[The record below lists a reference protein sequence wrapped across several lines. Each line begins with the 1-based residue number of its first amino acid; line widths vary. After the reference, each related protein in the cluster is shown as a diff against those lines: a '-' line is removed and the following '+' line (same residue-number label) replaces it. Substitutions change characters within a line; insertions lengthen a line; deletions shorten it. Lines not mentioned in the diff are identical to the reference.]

1 VVKTTEQELQQV
13 QLARPLVLQDLQQV
27 QLARPLVLQD
37 LQQVP
42 LARPLVLLVRPLVPL
57 DLQLVLQ
64 EFPLRGSFHQ
74 HENEVLLHRQPR
86 QNLQP
91 ELRHHQCRMWSQQAH
106 IPM

>member
-1 VVKTTEQELQQV
+1 M

-37 LQQVP
+37 LQ
-42 LARPLVLLVRPLVPL
+42 
-57 DLQLVLQ
+57 LVLQ
-64 EFPLRGSFHQ
+64 EFQPEQLLELPLRGSFHQ

-91 ELRHHQCRMWSQQAH
+91 ELRHHQCWMWSQQAH